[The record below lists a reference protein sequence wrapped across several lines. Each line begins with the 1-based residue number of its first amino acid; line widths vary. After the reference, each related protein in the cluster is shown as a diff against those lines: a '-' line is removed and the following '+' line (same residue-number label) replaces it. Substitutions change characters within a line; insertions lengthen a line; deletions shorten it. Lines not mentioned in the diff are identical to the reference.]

1 MTAQQRLQRIE
12 QRATVDIIRMGIS
25 EVADVRFFAKEM
37 NHRLADLVNLARE
50 LTEENKRLRDKVAR
64 YIREARHHR
73 RQWLLWGNLAVDSVM
88 ENKRLREALRHIE
101 RTGTVSSKRIAR
113 EALKEDR

>member
-50 LTEENKRLRDKVAR
+50 LTEENK
-64 YIREARHHR
+64 
-73 RQWLLWGNLAVDSVM
+73 Q
-88 ENKRLREALRHIE
+88 LREALRHIE

-113 EALKEDR
+113 EALKENR